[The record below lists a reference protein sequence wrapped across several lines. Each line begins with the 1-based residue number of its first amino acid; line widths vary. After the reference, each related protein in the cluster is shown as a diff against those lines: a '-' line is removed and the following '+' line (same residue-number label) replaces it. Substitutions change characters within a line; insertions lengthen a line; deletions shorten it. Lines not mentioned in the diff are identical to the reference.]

1 MTPIAS
7 AIQAP
12 NIGEAHEALA
22 QVRTLD
28 SYPCRRARQSSRAR
42 VFEEDLGTAHVGSEL
57 LMRSRTQ
64 DEKQV

>member
-1 MTPIAS
+1 MTPVAS

-12 NIGEAHEALA
+12 NIGETHEALA

-28 SYPCRRARQSSRAR
+28 SCPYRRSRQSSRAR

-57 LMRSRTQ
+57 LMRARTQ
-64 DEKQV
+64 DKK

>member
-12 NIGEAHEALA
+12 NIGETNEALA
-22 QVRTLD
+22 QVRALD

-42 VFEEDLGTAHVGSEL
+42 VFEEDLGTAPVGSEL

-64 DEKQV
+64 DKKQV